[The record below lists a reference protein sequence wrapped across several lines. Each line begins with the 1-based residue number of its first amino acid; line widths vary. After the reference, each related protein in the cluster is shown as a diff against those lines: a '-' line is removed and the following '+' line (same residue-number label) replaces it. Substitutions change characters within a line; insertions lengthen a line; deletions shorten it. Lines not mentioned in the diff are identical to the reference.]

1 MFRQFWVDICC
12 FLPLSSSNAFG
23 PSILELLDIPS
34 SVFVAPFALP
44 HTLCLGMTLPSPLSC
59 SQPSSGNVTLILN
72 EEPPSKHKQALC
84 KLLTDNAAGR
94 SSPERGTSPFMPLSP
109 LSHSSLI
116 PLHPSLIPLSFPA
129 CCFHSP
135 RCGLLNLHR
144 MISNYIFVAEG
155 INLLLRLVCFVPRQS
170 CGAGGEREPT
180 KPG

>member
-44 HTLCLGMTLPSPLSC
+44 HTLCLGVTLPSPLSC

-94 SSPERGTSPFMPLSP
+94 SSPERGTSPFRPLSP
-109 LSHSSLI
+109 LS
-116 PLHPSLIPLSFPA
+116 HPSLIPLSSLSHPSLIPCLLFPFPSLWA
-129 CCFHSP
+129 PQSAQNDFQLHFCC
-135 RCGLLNLHR
+135 
-144 MISNYIFVAEG
+144 
-155 INLLLRLVCFVPRQS
+155 
-170 CGAGGEREPT
+170 
-180 KPG
+180 